1 MSDLLLET
9 LLSQN
14 PTQVIQALREHC
26 AALRITAFLRS
37 RNRLMQTVVSAARE
51 VAQILSWGW
60 NEKAYQEALKIELG
74 LRFQQ
79 QQQLLHITSE
89 VPHTVHYKGYP
100 MGDGVNVRTDLLI
113 SRVASEKAPPTPCL
127 LLELKADAATPKAR
141 ERAKQQCCRYLKLA
155 AFQHQDMLGMVI
167 HFPTAPGEDI
177 KMCRVDGTP
186 ATRRA
191 TPEAEATASTRGG
204 TPLEVVPSEPQQQ
217 ADPRRPTAWTS

>member
-14 PTQVIQALREHC
+14 PIQVLQALREHC

-37 RNRLMQTVVSAARE
+37 RSGLMRTVVSAARE
-51 VAQILSWGW
+51 VARHLSWGW

-79 QQQLLHITSE
+79 GQQLLHLTTE

-113 SRVASEKAPPTPCL
+113 SRVASEQAAPTPCL

-155 AFQHQDMLGMVI
+155 AFRHQEMYGMVI

-177 KMCRVDGTP
+177 KITRCCVDSP
-186 ATRRA
+186 SNRRA
-191 TPEAEATASTRGG
+191 PDAKGNARSRSDCFFQGG
-204 TPLEVVPSEPQQQ
+204 TS
-217 ADPRRPTAWTS
+217 

>member
-1 MSDLLLET
+1 MIQDKPNSVELDSTSQMSDLSLQT

-14 PTQVIQALREHC
+14 PTQAIQALREHC

-51 VAQILSWGW
+51 VARILSWGW

-79 QQQLLHITSE
+79 QQQQQLHITTE
-89 VPHTVHYKGYP
+89 VPHTVHYKGFP
-100 MGDGVNVRTDLLI
+100 MGDGVNVRTDILI
-113 SRVASEKAPPTPCL
+113 SKVSPTQTPIPYL

-177 KMCRVDGTP
+177 KITRCFAVSTGSP
-186 ATRRA
+186 LAT
-191 TPEAEATASTRGG
+191 
-204 TPLEVVPSEPQQQ
+204 
-217 ADPRRPTAWTS
+217 